1 MKQAEMNSTQPMP
14 SERRII
20 AEIWPALLAS
30 ALGLLPFTVLSTFLV
45 PIADWAGAGVAETG
59 TLRGLAGV
67 GAVLAGVAAAPL
79 IGRIAPGTV
88 AAAALGL
95 MGVAAVL
102 GTFSGLAALAAFC
115 LATGISNA
123 LLYPALS
130 TAAADRF
137 GTTPAAGRAATLVMT
152 AQTLA
157 STLGAPLLVLPAL
170 WWGWQ
175 GNLIAI
181 AVLSLVLIP
190 AVVRY
195 GRAHGAGTEDAAGSG
210 SGQAARMGYI
220 AAFRALGAVPGARAL
235 LLVSF
240 GRAGALMG
248 HLAFLAPLYAD
259 KFQLTAS
266 EFAFAWSVS
275 GGAFFLG
282 HLLAGRMLNAEVSER
297 RTRAVM
303 AICLGTASAA
313 LLGVYL
319 APALPL
325 ALLCTALLS
334 ASHAVVSAA
343 VTTLLV
349 ARCTQVRGTALGM
362 NAAGMSLG
370 LFLGT
375 AASGA
380 ALAAAGYLGAA
391 AVLGALTLL
400 ALGAALAV
408 PARTTG
414 QIQGQQP

>member
-1 MKQAEMNSTQPMP
+1 MSQTELDTTDKLPG
-14 SERRII
+14 ERKII

-30 ALGLLPFTVLSTFLV
+30 AVGLLPFTVLSTFLV
-45 PIADWAGAGVAETG
+45 PIADWAGAGYAEVG
-59 TLRGLAGV
+59 SLRGLAGV
-67 GAVLAGVAAAPL
+67 GAVLTGVALAPL
-79 IGRIAPGTV
+79 IGRIAPGRV
-88 AAAALGL
+88 AAAALVLLGI
-95 MGVAAVL
+95 AAVL

-115 LATGISNA
+115 LATGVANA

-157 STLGAPLLVLPAL
+157 STVGAPLLVLPAL

-181 AVLSLVLIP
+181 AVLSLALAP
-190 AVVRY
+190 ALVRY
-195 GRAHGAGTEDAAGSG
+195 GRAEPGAGQPAQPAP
-210 SGQAARMGYI
+210 RLGYV
-220 AAFRALGAVPGARAL
+220 AAFRTLSAIPGAQAL

-259 KFQLTAS
+259 KFQLTAGW
-266 EFAFAWSVS
+266 FAFVWSLS
-275 GGAFFLG
+275 GGSFFLG
-282 HLLAGRMLNAEVSER
+282 HLLAGRMLNAEDSEG

-303 AICLGTASAA
+303 AICLGTGLLA

-319 APALPL
+319 SPVLLL
-325 ALLCTALLS
+325 AMLGTAVLS

-343 VTTLLV
+343 VMTLLV
-349 ARCTQVRGTALGM
+349 RRCGQVRGTALSL

-370 LFLGT
+370 LFLGAG
-375 AASGA
+375 AAGA
-380 ALAAAGYLGAA
+380 ALGTAGYLAAA
-391 AVLGALTLL
+391 AVLGGFTLL
-400 ALGAALAV
+400 ALGAALTL
-408 PARTTG
+408 RTATDD
-414 QIQGQQP
+414 PSMKRP

>member
-1 MKQAEMNSTQPMP
+1 MKQAEMNSAQSLP

-45 PIADWAGAGVAETG
+45 PIADWAGAGVAQTG

-79 IGRIAPGTV
+79 IGRIAPGKV
-88 AAAALGL
+88 AATALGL
-95 MGVAAVL
+95 MGVAAVA

-115 LATGISNA
+115 LATGLSNA
-123 LLYPALS
+123 LLYPALA

-190 AVVRY
+190 AVLRY
-195 GRAHGAGTEDAAGSG
+195 GRTNAAHNDDSAGSG
-210 SGQAARMGYI
+210 PGQAPRMGYL
-220 AAFRALGAVPGARAL
+220 AAFRALGTVPGARAL

-259 KFQLTAS
+259 KFQLGAS
-266 EFAFAWSVS
+266 GFAFVWSAS

-282 HLLAGRMLNAEVSER
+282 HLLAGRMLNAEESEP
-297 RTRAVM
+297 RTRRVM
-303 AICLGTASAA
+303 AICLALALAA
-313 LLGVYL
+313 LFGVYL
-319 APALPL
+319 APMLPL
-325 ALLCTALLS
+325 ALLCTAVLS

-349 ARCTQVRGTALGM
+349 ARSTQVRGTALSL

-380 ALAAAGYLGAA
+380 ALAAAGYLAA
-391 AVLGALTLL
+391 ATVLGALTLL
-400 ALGAALAV
+400 ALIAALSV
-408 PARTTG
+408 PSRSDEET
-414 QIQGQQP
+414 QESHP

>member
-1 MKQAEMNSTQPMP
+1 MSQPEAETIQALP

-45 PIADWAGAGVAETG
+45 PIADWAGAGYAETG

-67 GAVLAGVAAAPL
+67 GAVLAGIGLAPL

-95 MGVAAVL
+95 MGAAAIV
-102 GTFSGLAALAAFC
+102 GTFSGLAALAIFC
-115 LATGISNA
+115 LATGVSNA

-157 STLGAPLLVLPAL
+157 STLGAPLLILPAMF
-170 WWGWQ
+170 WGWQ

-181 AVLSLVLIP
+181 GIISIALIP
-190 AVVRY
+190 AVLRY
-195 GRAHGAGTEDAAGSG
+195 GRRGAV
-210 SGQAARMGYI
+210 QADPAQIAPAKPPARVGYL
-220 AAFRALGAVPGARAL
+220 AAFKLLSQVPGARAL

-240 GRAGALMG
+240 GRAGAFMG
-248 HLAFLAPLYAD
+248 HLAFLAPLYAH
-259 KFQLTAS
+259 KFALDAS
-266 EFAFAWSVS
+266 WFAWVWSVS

-282 HLLAGRMLNAEVSER
+282 HLLAGRMLNAEDSQR
-297 RTRAVM
+297 RTRTVM
-303 AICLGTASAA
+303 IICLATGLVA
-313 LLGVYL
+313 LFGVYL
-319 APALPL
+319 APVLPL
-325 ALLCTALLS
+325 AVAGTAMLS

-343 VTTLLV
+343 VMSLLV
-349 ARCTQVRGTALGM
+349 ARCTQVRGTALSL

-380 ALAAAGYLGAA
+380 AMAAAGYLAAA
-391 AVLGALTLL
+391 AVLGVLTGISLL
-400 ALGAALAV
+400 AALSL
-408 PARTTG
+408 RTATTDEILEG
-414 QIQGQQP
+414 QS

>member
-1 MKQAEMNSTQPMP
+1 MSEAKLGTTEKLP
-14 SERRII
+14 SERKII

-45 PIADWAGAGVAETG
+45 PIADWAGEGYAEVG
-59 TLRGLAGV
+59 SLRGLAGV
-67 GAVLAGVAAAPL
+67 GAVLAGVGLAPL
-79 IGRIAPGTV
+79 IGRIEPGKI
-88 AAAALGL
+88 AAASLGL
-95 MGVAAVL
+95 MGIAAVL

-115 LATGISNA
+115 LATGVANA

-130 TAAADRF
+130 TAAADHF
-137 GTTPAAGRAATLVMT
+137 GSTPAAGRAATLVMT

-157 STLGAPLLVLPAL
+157 STVGAPLLMLPAMF
-170 WWGWQ
+170 WGWQ

-181 AVLSLVLIP
+181 AVASIALIP
-190 AVVRY
+190 AMLRY
-195 GRAHGAGTEDAAGSG
+195 GRGRGATSMPEAGNS
-210 SGQAARMGYI
+210 AARLGYA
-220 AAFRALGAVPGARAL
+220 AAFRTLAAIPGARAL

-259 KFQLTAS
+259 KFQLSAS
-266 EFAFAWSVS
+266 WFAFVWATS

-282 HLLAGRMLNAEVSER
+282 HLLAGRMLNAENSER

-303 AICLGTASAA
+303 ALCLGTALLA
-313 LLGVYL
+313 LFGVYL
-319 APALPL
+319 SPVLPL
-325 ALLCTALLS
+325 ALAGTAVLS

-343 VTTLLV
+343 VMTLLV
-349 ARCTQVRGTALGM
+349 GRCTQVRGTALSL

-380 ALAAAGYLGAA
+380 ALAAAGYLAA
-391 AVLGALTLL
+391 AVVLGALTLL
-400 ALGAALAV
+400 ALAASLSL
-408 PARTTG
+408 RTTTSNKKLER
-414 QIQGQQP
+414 PS

>member
-1 MKQAEMNSTQPMP
+1 MSETELGTTEKLP

-30 ALGLLPFTVLSTFLV
+30 AVGLLPFTVLSTFLV
-45 PIADWAGAGVAETG
+45 PIADWAGAGYAEVG
-59 TLRGLAGV
+59 SLRGLAGV
-67 GAVLAGVAAAPL
+67 GAVLTGVALAPL
-79 IGRIAPGTV
+79 IGRIAPGRV

-95 MGVAAVL
+95 LGIAAVL

-115 LATGISNA
+115 LATGVANA

-137 GTTPAAGRAATLVMT
+137 GNTPAAGRAATLVMT

-157 STLGAPLLVLPAL
+157 STVGAPLLVLPAL

-175 GNLIAI
+175 GNLVAIAI
-181 AVLSLVLIP
+181 ASFALVP
-190 AVVRY
+190 ALLRY
-195 GRAHGAGTEDAAGSG
+195 GWAKPGAGQPAQPAP
-210 SGQAARMGYI
+210 RLGYL
-220 AAFRALGAVPGARAL
+220 AAFRTLAAIPGARAL

-259 KFQLTAS
+259 KFQLSTGW
-266 EFAFAWSVS
+266 FAFVWSLS
-275 GGAFFLG
+275 GGSFFLG
-282 HLLAGRMLNAEVSER
+282 HLLAGRMLNAEDSER

-303 AICLGTASAA
+303 CIALAAALLA

-319 APALPL
+319 SPVLPL
-325 ALLCTALLS
+325 AMLCTAVLS

-343 VTTLLV
+343 VMTLLV
-349 ARCTQVRGTALGM
+349 RRCGQVRGTALSL

-370 LFLGT
+370 LSLGAG
-375 AASGA
+375 AAGA
-380 ALAAAGYLGAA
+380 ALGAAGYLAAA
-391 AVLGALTLL
+391 AVLGGFTLL
-400 ALGAALAV
+400 ALIAALTL
-408 PARTTG
+408 RTATNDESLER
-414 QIQGQQP
+414 QP

>member
-1 MKQAEMNSTQPMP
+1 MSQPEVETAQQLP

-45 PIADWAGAGVAETG
+45 PIADWAGAGYAETG

-67 GAVLAGVAAAPL
+67 GAVLAGVALAPL

-95 MGVAAVL
+95 MGAAAIA
-102 GTFSGLAALAAFC
+102 GTFSGLAALAVFC
-115 LATGISNA
+115 LATGVSNA

-157 STLGAPLLVLPAL
+157 STIGAPLLVLPAMF
-170 WWGWQ
+170 WGWQ
-175 GNLIAI
+175 GNLVAI
-181 AVLSLVLIP
+181 AAISIALIP
-190 AVVRY
+190 AVLRY
-195 GRAHGAGTEDAAGSG
+195 GRRGAGHCAADP
-210 SGQAARMGYI
+210 APAPARLGYL
-220 AAFRALGAVPGARAL
+220 AAFRTLAGVPGARAL

-240 GRAGALMG
+240 GRAGAFMG
-248 HLAFLAPLYAD
+248 HLAFLAPLYAE
-259 KFQLTAS
+259 KFALTAS
-266 EFAFAWSVS
+266 WFAFIWSVS

-282 HLLAGRMLNAEVSER
+282 HLLAGRMLNAGDSQR

-303 AICLGTASAA
+303 VFSLGISLVA
-313 LLGVYL
+313 LFGVYL
-319 APALPL
+319 SPVLPL
-325 ALLCTALLS
+325 AVAGTALLS
-334 ASHAVVSAA
+334 ASHAVVAAA
-343 VTTLLV
+343 VMSLLV
-349 ARCTQVRGTALGM
+349 SRCTQVRGTALSL

-380 ALAAAGYLGAA
+380 ALAAAGYLAAA
-391 AVLGALTLL
+391 AVLGALTLI
-400 ALGAALAV
+400 ALGAALGL
-408 PARTTG
+408 RTDSIGETPER
-414 QIQGQQP
+414 QP

>member
-1 MKQAEMNSTQPMP
+1 MSQPEVQAAQPLP

-20 AEIWPALLAS
+20 TEIWPALLAS

-45 PIADWAGAGVAETG
+45 PIADWAGAGYAETG

-67 GAVLAGVAAAPL
+67 GAVLAGVALAPL

-95 MGVAAVL
+95 LGAAAVV
-102 GTFSGLAALAAFC
+102 GTFSSLAALAVFC
-115 LATGISNA
+115 LATGVSNA

-137 GTTPAAGRAATLVMT
+137 GTAPAAGRAATLVMT

-157 STLGAPLLVLPAL
+157 STLGAPLLILPAMF
-170 WWGWQ
+170 WGWQ

-181 AVLSLVLIP
+181 GAISIALIP
-190 AVVRY
+190 AVLRY
-195 GRAHGAGTEDAAGSG
+195 GRRGA
-210 SGQAARMGYI
+210 GQAAAADDCAAAPPARVGYL
-220 AAFRALGAVPGARAL
+220 AAFRLLARVPGARAL

-240 GRAGALMG
+240 GRAGAFMG

-259 KFQLTAS
+259 KFALDAGR
-266 EFAFAWSVS
+266 FALVWSVS

-282 HLLAGRMLNAEVSER
+282 HLLAGRMLNAEDSQR

-303 AICLGTASAA
+303 LNCLGTALAA
-313 LLGVYL
+313 LFAVYL
-319 APALPL
+319 APVLPL
-325 ALLCTALLS
+325 AVAGTALLS

-343 VTTLLV
+343 VMSLLV
-349 ARCTQVRGTALGM
+349 ARCTQVRGTALSL
-362 NAAGMSLG
+362 NAAGMSLA

-380 ALAAAGYLGAA
+380 ALAAAGYLAAA

-400 ALGAALAV
+400 ALLAALSL
-408 PARTTG
+408 RTASAAENLER
-414 QIQGQQP
+414 QP

>member
-1 MKQAEMNSTQPMP
+1 MRGTELGTPEKLL

-20 AEIWPALLAS
+20 AGIWPALLAS
-30 ALGLLPFTVLSTFLV
+30 AVGLLPFTVLSTFLV
-45 PIADWAGAGVAETG
+45 PIADWAGAGYAEVG
-59 TLRGLAGV
+59 SLRGLAGV
-67 GAVLAGVAAAPL
+67 GAVLTGVALAPL
-79 IGRIAPGTV
+79 IGRIAPGRV
-88 AAAALGL
+88 AAAALVLLGI
-95 MGVAAVL
+95 AAVL

-115 LATGISNA
+115 LATGVSNA

-157 STLGAPLLVLPAL
+157 STVGAPLLVLPAL

-181 AVLSLVLIP
+181 AVLSLALAP
-190 AVVRY
+190 ALVRY
-195 GRAHGAGTEDAAGSG
+195 GREGPGAGEPAP
-210 SGQAARMGYI
+210 RLGYL
-220 AAFRALGAVPGARAL
+220 AAFRTLASIPGARSL

-259 KFQLTAS
+259 KFQLSTGW
-266 EFAFAWSVS
+266 FAFVWSLS
-275 GGAFFLG
+275 GGSFFLG
-282 HLLAGRMLNAEVSER
+282 HLLAGRMLNAEDSEG

-303 AICLGTASAA
+303 AICLGTGLLA

-319 APALPL
+319 SPVLPL
-325 ALLCTALLS
+325 AMLGTAVLS

-343 VTTLLV
+343 VMTLLV
-349 ARCTQVRGTALGM
+349 RRCGQVRGTALSL

-370 LFLGT
+370 LFLG
-375 AASGA
+375 AAAAGA
-380 ALAAAGYLGAA
+380 ALGTAGYLAAA
-391 AVLGALTLL
+391 AVLGGFTLL
-400 ALGAALAV
+400 ALGAALTL
-408 PARTTG
+408 RTATDD
-414 QIQGQQP
+414 QPMKRP

>member
-1 MKQAEMNSTQPMP
+1 MSQPEVETAHPLP

-45 PIADWAGAGVAETG
+45 PIADWAGAGYAETG
-59 TLRGLAGV
+59 TLRGLAGI
-67 GAVLAGVAAAPL
+67 GAVLAGVALAPL

-95 MGVAAVL
+95 MGLAAIV
-102 GTFSGLAALAAFC
+102 GTFSGLAALAVFC
-115 LATGISNA
+115 LATGVSNA

-157 STLGAPLLVLPAL
+157 STVGAPLLVLPAL
-170 WWGWQ
+170 FWGWQ
-175 GNLIAI
+175 GNLVAI
-181 AVLSLVLIP
+181 AVVSMALIP
-190 AVVRY
+190 AVLRY
-195 GRAHGAGTEDAAGSG
+195 GRRGAGQSAGNPVAAP
-210 SGQAARMGYI
+210 ARLGYL
-220 AAFRALGAVPGARAL
+220 AAFRTLAGVPGARAL

-240 GRAGALMG
+240 GRAGAFMG
-248 HLAFLAPLYAD
+248 HLAFLAPLYAE
-259 KFQLTAS
+259 KFALTAS
-266 EFAFAWSVS
+266 WFAFVWSVS

-282 HLLAGRMLNAEVSER
+282 HLLAGRMLNAEDSQR

-303 AICLGTASAA
+303 ALSLGISLVA
-313 LLGVYL
+313 LFGVYL
-319 APALPL
+319 SPVLPL
-325 ALLCTALLS
+325 AVAGTAVLS

-343 VTTLLV
+343 VMSLLV
-349 ARCTQVRGTALGM
+349 SRCTQVRGTALSL

-380 ALAAAGYLGAA
+380 ALGAAGYLAAA
-391 AVLGALTLL
+391 AVLGALTLIAL
-400 ALGAALAV
+400 AAALSL
-408 PARTTG
+408 RTDSIGVTPER
-414 QIQGQQP
+414 QP

>member
-1 MKQAEMNSTQPMP
+1 MSQAELNTTEKLPG
-14 SERRII
+14 ERKII

-45 PIADWAGAGVAETG
+45 PIADWAGAGYAEVG
-59 TLRGLAGV
+59 SLRGLAGV
-67 GAVLAGVAAAPL
+67 GAVLAGVALAPL
-79 IGRIAPGTV
+79 IGRIAPV
-88 AAAALGL
+88 KIAAAALGL
-95 MGVAAVL
+95 MAIAAVL

-115 LATGISNA
+115 LATGVANA

-157 STLGAPLLVLPAL
+157 STVGAPLLVLPAL

-181 AVLSLVLIP
+181 AVASIALIP
-190 AVVRY
+190 ALLRY
-195 GRAHGAGTEDAAGSG
+195 GRGSG
-210 SGQAARMGYI
+210 ARDPEAGKPAARLGYV
-220 AAFRALGAVPGARAL
+220 AAFRTLTGIPGARAL

-266 EFAFAWSVS
+266 WFAFVWAVS

-282 HLLAGRMLNAEVSER
+282 HLLAGRMLNAEDSEA

-303 AICLGTASAA
+303 AICLGTALLA
-313 LLGVYL
+313 LFGVYL
-319 APALPL
+319 APVLPL
-325 ALLCTALLS
+325 ALVGTAVLS

-343 VTTLLV
+343 VMILLV
-349 ARCTQVRGTALGM
+349 RRCTQVRGTALSL

-370 LFLGT
+370 LFLG
-375 AASGA
+375 AAAAGA
-380 ALAAAGYLGAA
+380 ALAAVGYLAAA
-391 AVLGALTLL
+391 AVLGGFTLL
-400 ALGAALAV
+400 ALVAALTL
-408 PARTTG
+408 RTSSENESLER
-414 QIQGQQP
+414 PS